1 MTIVH
6 GHVRVTDSQGN
17 ETVAPFEFSV
27 AEPVSEESTDGVREI
42 SGSVAD
48 GFTVPAGEVW
58 EVKGLVETP
67 KNVVV
72 EGTLRMRP
80 GSTLRF
86 VNVNESAFVGGG
98 MDPLASDVG
107 LWVMGEG
114 VLDAQGTPK
123 AAWNRTGWDPSW
135 HQGDEVLLAP
145 WSLGDSGGF
154 APYHGGSVPRA
165 HPSVPA
171 TEVLNLA
178 RDVVIEG
185 APGGRSHVFVR
196 SMKPQTIRH
205 VLVRHVGPR
214 KGGMK
219 VAGRWGLHFHHMHE
233 HARGSVVEG
242 VVVRDSG
249 SHAFVAHLSHGIT
262 FRDCIAYNVQED
274 AYWWD
279 PRTHDLPKTSPPDNF
294 TNDTTYERCVAALVL
309 PGDDPG
315 GQRLCGFNLGQ
326 GTVALSN
333 RAVGCLA
340 VGVLGGKSSS
350 GFAWVEDTQG
360 EPWSM
365 VDNVSHNNVAHGLFT
380 WQNLSMDRLHVFER
394 FTAYRNGNAGMALG
408 AYEGNWVSRD
418 ALLVENQ
425 SSGILQHARSLDDTR
440 RGRHERP
447 TVIGSPVAFREG
459 DVNFPDQP
467 PVIVCGETV
476 IDVPVLVDDSASQT
490 PTFEFVAC

>member
-1 MTIVH
+1 M
-6 GHVRVTDSQGN
+6 
-17 ETVAPFEFSV
+17 
-27 AEPVSEESTDGVREI
+27 
-42 SGSVAD
+42 
-48 GFTVPAGEVW
+48 
-58 EVKGLVETP
+58 
-67 KNVVV
+67 
-72 EGTLRMRP
+72 
-80 GSTLRF
+80 
-86 VNVNESAFVGGG
+86 
-98 MDPLASDVG
+98 
-107 LWVMGEG
+107 
-114 VLDAQGTPK
+114 
-123 AAWNRTGWDPSW
+123 
-135 HQGDEVLLAP
+135 
-145 WSLGDSGGF
+145 
-154 APYHGGSVPRA
+154 
-165 HPSVPA
+165 
-171 TEVLNLA
+171 
-178 RDVVIEG
+178 
-185 APGGRSHVFVR
+185 
-196 SMKPQTIRH
+196 
-205 VLVRHVGPR
+205 
-214 KGGMK
+214 
-219 VAGRWGLHFHHMHE
+219 
-233 HARGSVVEG
+233 
-242 VVVRDSG
+242 
-249 SHAFVAHLSHGIT
+249 
-262 FRDCIAYNVQED
+262 
-274 AYWWD
+274 
-279 PRTHDLPKTSPPDNF
+279 
-294 TNDTTYERCVAALVL
+294 L

-326 GTVALSN
+326 GTIALSN